1 MYHGGLLRLVHF
13 DPAIV
18 FVYHGFLKRSL
29 ICRASLALMFSNWRH
44 PLFRNT
50 HWRICSHEKKR
61 NSEKIKVNF
70 HYIIAED
77 KKRERW
83 FAAQILISHRLVF
96 CWFFLPWL
104 INKRGIQTIWNF
116 CVECLVYLPVVLIKR
131 KFSFQVC
138 LVIKNV
144 KRGRWLPS
152 WMADTIYQTDFNLNT
167 I

>member
-1 MYHGGLLRLVHF
+1 MVDIYSTMRRSGKYLPCRLFLYVTHIG
-13 DPAIV
+13 A
-18 FVYHGFLKRSL
+18 FVPIK
-29 ICRASLALMFSNWRH
+29 
-44 PLFRNT
+44 
-50 HWRICSHEKKR
+50 KKR
-61 NSEKIKVNF
+61 NSVKIKVNF

-83 FAAQILISHRLVF
+83 IAAQILISHRLVF

-104 INKRGIQTIWNF
+104 INKQGIQNIWNF
-116 CVECLVYLPVVLIKR
+116 CVECLAYLPVVPIKR

-138 LVIKNV
+138 LAMKNV

-167 I
+167 IQN

>member
-1 MYHGGLLRLVHF
+1 MVDIYSTMRRSRKYLPCRLFLYVTHIG
-13 DPAIV
+13 A
-18 FVYHGFLKRSL
+18 FVPMKKEK
-29 ICRASLALMFSNWRH
+29 
-44 PLFRNT
+44 FRNNQ
-50 HWRICSHEKKR
+50 SK
-61 NSEKIKVNF
+61 F

-83 FAAQILISHRLVF
+83 IAAQILISQRLVF

-116 CVECLVYLPVVLIKR
+116 CVECLVYLPVVPIKR

-138 LVIKNV
+138 LVIKKV

-152 WMADTIYQTDFNLNT
+152 WMSDTIYQTDFNLNT
-167 I
+167 IQN